1 MRKKESILVNFISY
15 FLFIC
20 FLGIMIF
27 HVNSLSGKP
36 ENNYQKN
43 NDDKKYNTGVT
54 VSPAHIKFNV
64 DLGKIKTK
72 KVKVTNYTSVT
83 KKFQIK
89 YNDFDM
95 ALDGKSSFLEAGESK
110 YSLSKFLS
118 ISPTF
123 IELDPGSSAEIAVT
137 VQLPNDPEANV
148 ASWGVLMVEE
158 AKERQR
164 LDPGNE
170 SGETVAFGI
179 TPTIVFGVWLYQN
192 PPNVENTSVEIQKF
206 SYNIDEENET
216 KFLFLELENTGDGI
230 SFCKAYVELTNLG
243 TGEQYFLGGKKYT
256 ILPGYRRTFIFELLP
271 DIPKGKYSAVG
282 VVDYFS
288 NTKLVAAEMDLN
300 IE

>member
-1 MRKKESILVNFISY
+1 MKKKKLILVKPIQY

-27 HVNSLSGKP
+27 HVNFLSGKP
-36 ENNYQKN
+36 DNDYQKSE
-43 NDDKKYNTGVT
+43 DDEKYNTGVT
-54 VSPAHIKFNV
+54 VSPAHLNFNV
-64 DLGKIKTK
+64 DLGKIKTE
-72 KVKVTNYTSVT
+72 KVKVTNYTGAT
-83 KKFQIK
+83 KKFLIK

-95 ALDGKSSFLEAGESK
+95 TIDGKSSFLEAGESK
-110 YSLSKFLS
+110 YSLSKYLS

-123 IELDPGSSAEIAVT
+123 IELEAGKSAEVSVT

-158 AKERQR
+158 TKERQK

-192 PPNVENTSVEIQKF
+192 PPNVENTSIEIQKF
-206 SYNIDEENET
+206 TYNKDEENET

-230 SFCKAYVELTNLG
+230 SFCKAYIELTNLG
-243 TGEQYFLGGKKYT
+243 TGEQHFLGGKKYT
-256 ILPGYRRTFIFELLP
+256 ILPGYRRTFIFELTP
-271 DIPKGKYSAVG
+271 NISKGKYSAVG

-288 NTKLVAAEMDLN
+288 NTELVAAEMELS